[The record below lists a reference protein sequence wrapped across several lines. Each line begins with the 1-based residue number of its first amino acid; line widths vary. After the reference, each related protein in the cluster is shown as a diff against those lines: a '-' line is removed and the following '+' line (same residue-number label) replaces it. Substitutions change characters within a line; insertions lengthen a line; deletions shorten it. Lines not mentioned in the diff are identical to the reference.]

1 MKEEMT
7 KFYIELDLLNSA
19 MQSTSDIAKILRD
32 FADSLDNDDIEIND
46 SNFHVDANLRDY
58 NGNKVGKAFTK

>member
-1 MKEEMT
+1 MT
-7 KFYIELDLLNSA
+7 KFYMELDLLNSA

-32 FADSLDNDDIEIND
+32 FADSLDNDDVETNNSD
-46 SNFHVDANLRDY
+46 FHVDVNLRDY

>member
-1 MKEEMT
+1 MT

-32 FADSLDNDDIEIND
+32 FADSLDNDDVETNN
-46 SNFHVDANLRDY
+46 SNFHVDVNLRDY

>member
-1 MKEEMT
+1 MT

-32 FADSLDNDDIEIND
+32 FADSLDNDDVETN
-46 SNFHVDANLRDY
+46 NFHVDVNLRDY